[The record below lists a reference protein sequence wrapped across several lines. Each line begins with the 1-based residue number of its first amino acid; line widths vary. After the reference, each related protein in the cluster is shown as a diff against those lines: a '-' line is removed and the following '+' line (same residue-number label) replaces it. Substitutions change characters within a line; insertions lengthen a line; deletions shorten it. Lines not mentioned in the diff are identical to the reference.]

1 MPVETATTTSTMAAS
16 EKEDPTTMV
25 NANPLP
31 PPEVS
36 LPHRKENAEGD
47 YPQQQQLLLQQ
58 HQIGSILTKAVLTGR
73 GCQNHS
79 SRGDILDPMS
89 TESSSSR
96 RTGQPCQNC
105 NECSFDSSDN
115 TNTTTTN
122 RRQKKRKRSH
132 CSFPEKLHN
141 MLSTIESEGSSD
153 IISWQPHG
161 RSFRI
166 HDKERFAE
174 AIMTRFFQQSKFTSF
189 QRQLNLYGFARFTTG
204 TDRGSYYHELFVAGR
219 PDLCRQMSR
228 TRIKTGGKRLSSCSH
243 SSEDRNTEPNFYSDD
258 GLERNQQQ
266 ARCVSA
272 ASTSTTSSTTKTVT
286 ENDYVPTLLADIAES
301 MRTDQLM
308 PSQYFNSSSNPAPCL
323 PLACLSSETTSPNKQ
338 RLQLLMNPSVQQT
351 NTTANPASSQL
362 LLSAAPFVLPP
373 PLEAAPTGA
382 NSTMNLGKRVTALP
396 SSTCGNDATLISR
409 SSSISKLHSG
419 ELAFFEGKS
428 FRYMDH
434 ITNPKDLDT
443 NTPAPSVSPPQSPSL
458 QPSSSVAPQR
468 HSYI

>member
-1 MPVETATTTSTMAAS
+1 MF
-16 EKEDPTTMV
+16 
-25 NANPLP
+25 L
-31 PPEVS
+31 
-36 LPHRKENAEGD
+36 
-47 YPQQQQLLLQQ
+47 
-58 HQIGSILTKAVLTGR
+58 
-73 GCQNHS
+73 
-79 SRGDILDPMS
+79 
-89 TESSSSR
+89 
-96 RTGQPCQNC
+96 
-105 NECSFDSSDN
+105 F
-115 TNTTTTN
+115 
-122 RRQKKRKRSH
+122 
-132 CSFPEKLHN
+132 
-141 MLSTIESEGSSD
+141 
-153 IISWQPHG
+153 
-161 RSFRI
+161 FR
-166 HDKERFAE
+166 
-174 AIMTRFFQQSKFTSF
+174 
-189 QRQLNLYGFARFTTG
+189 
-204 TDRGSYYHELFVAGR
+204 YYHELFVAGR

-243 SSEDRNTEPNFYSDD
+243 SSEDRNTEPNFYSMEQQGCPSHSNRNFDDGDDNDD

-308 PSQYFNSSSNPAPCL
+308 PSQYFNSSNPAPCL
-323 PLACLSSETTSPNKQ
+323 PLASLSSETTSPNKQ
-338 RLQLLMNPSVQQT
+338 RLQLLTNPSVQQT
-351 NTTANPASSQL
+351 NIAANPASSQL

-373 PLEAAPTGA
+373 PLGAAPTGA

-396 SSTCGNDATLISR
+396 SPTCGNDATLISR

-468 HSYI
+468 HP